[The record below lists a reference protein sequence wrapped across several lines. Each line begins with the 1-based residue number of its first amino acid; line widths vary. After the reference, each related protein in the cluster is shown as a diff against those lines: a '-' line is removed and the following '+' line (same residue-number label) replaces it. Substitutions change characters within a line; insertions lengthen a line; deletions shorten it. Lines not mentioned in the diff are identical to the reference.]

1 MLVTFVKLF
10 VLSFFIGLSI
20 GCIGSLCL
28 KKLKAYNIGRENE
41 CTLICLFAYLSYIL
55 TEQLEISPIIVL
67 LFNDIF
73 NSNYSFYNLSFQA
86 REESSVLSIF
96 IEDWGLGPI
105 PNFKTI
111 FIILKKYLII
121 S

>member
-1 MLVTFVKLF
+1 MLGTFVKLF
-10 VLSFFIGLSI
+10 GLSFFIGLGI

-41 CTLICLFAYLSYIL
+41 CALICLFAYLSYIL
-55 TEQLEISPIIVL
+55 TEQLEMSPIIAL
-67 LFNDIF
+67 LFNGIF
-73 NSNYSFYNLSFQA
+73 NSHYSFYNLA

>member
-1 MLVTFVKLF
+1 MT
-10 VLSFFIGLSI
+10 
-20 GCIGSLCL
+20 
-28 KKLKAYNIGRENE
+28 
-41 CTLICLFAYLSYIL
+41 
-55 TEQLEISPIIVL
+55 PIIVL

>member
-41 CTLICLFAYLSYIL
+41 CTLICLFAYFSYIL
-55 TEQLEISPIIVL
+55 TEQFEMTPIIVL
-67 LFNDIF
+67 LFNI
-73 NSNYSFYNLSFQA
+73 YS
-86 REESSVLSIF
+86 IH
-96 IEDWGLGPI
+96 II
-105 PNFKTI
+105 H
-111 FIILKKYLII
+111 FIIYHFKQKKNQVY
-121 S
+121 